1 MKNLIWFLVLF
12 LAALLEAVLGGKF
25 LLPFLV
31 LVLTYLQGEKI
42 LTAAFWSGLFLD
54 FLLMGHLGMWALINL
69 AIVFLVVFLR
79 ENFGEKKGGGR
90 LRLPE

>member
-1 MKNLIWFLVLF
+1 MTNIVWFLILF
-12 LAALLEAVLGGKF
+12 LAALFEAVLGGKF
-25 LLPFLV
+25 LLPLLV
-31 LVLTYLQGEKI
+31 LVLAYLQGEKI
-42 LTAAFWSGLFLD
+42 FTAAFWSGLFLD
-54 FLLMGHLGMWALINL
+54 FLLMDHLGKWALINL

>member
-1 MKNLIWFLVLF
+1 MKNLIWFFVLF
-12 LAALLEAVLGGKF
+12 LVALLEVILGGKF
-25 LLPFLV
+25 LLPLLV
-31 LVLTYLQGEKI
+31 LFLAYLQGEKI
-42 LTAAFWSGLFLD
+42 FTAAFWSGLFLD
-54 FLLMGHLGMWALINL
+54 FLLMDHLGKWALINL

>member
-1 MKNLIWFLVLF
+1 MTNLVWFLILF
-12 LAALLEAVLGGKF
+12 LAALFEAVLGGKF
-25 LLPFLV
+25 LLPLLV
-31 LVLTYLQGEKI
+31 LVLAYLQGEKI
-42 LTAAFWSGLFLD
+42 FTAAFWSGLFLD
-54 FLLMGHLGMWALINL
+54 FLLMDHLGKWALINL